1 MLNIHSSLVV
11 YLPVIPLV
19 FWRRVAGVEFGFATQ
34 SVFLCFFGL
43 MRPEAGFSS
52 DLLIWCLR
60 PPIPK
65 QDQMLCNIEPRPL
78 WGRKKGRGEARQLLT
93 ANSLCGIGES
103 QLMCCSTR
111 WCLIR
116 CTAILFKVPLYAKTY
131 QRVLKIAWFSGLSMN
146 SPDGESLSC
155 MLHLSEAVLRC
166 AVLCSLWCH
175 NGHWCFADTSSRV
188 CEKTLGVVCLPTRW
202 FVGKPTFSLQ
212 GIRICSEYLIFD

>member
-34 SVFLCFFGL
+34 SIFPCFFGL
-43 MRPEAGFSS
+43 MRPQAGFPS

-60 PPIPK
+60 PPTPK

-78 WGRKKGRGEARQLLT
+78 WGRKKGRGEARQLST

-116 CTAILFKVPLYAKTY
+116 CTAILFKVPLYDKNLPAGSKDSL
-131 QRVLKIAWFSGLSMN
+131 VLWPVDELPRWGKFIPLAPPVRGCAEVCSS
-146 SPDGESLSC
+146 
-155 MLHLSEAVLRC
+155 VL
-166 AVLCSLWCH
+166 
-175 NGHWCFADTSSRV
+175 
-188 CEKTLGVVCLPTRW
+188 
-202 FVGKPTFSLQ
+202 FVMP
-212 GIRICSEYLIFD
+212 